1 MPPATIGPHVVL
13 GALGQG
19 GAGYVVRA
27 RSPQGQELA
36 IKILRR
42 LAPDALA
49 RFERERRLQSALG
62 LEKGFVPLLEAGESP
77 QGPYIVMPFLPG
89 GTLRERLAGGPLGVE
104 ETVALGRTLARS
116 LAHAHAL
123 GIIHRDLKP
132 ENVLFHQGRPVIA
145 DLGLARHFRS
155 DVPGAS
161 QSRSV
166 TQEGGILGTPGYMP
180 VDQIEGKGEVGPPA
194 DVFAL
199 GAILYECL
207 AGGPAFPGTT
217 FIEVMARVESGSFES
232 LSAHRRDVP
241 SWLADAIERA
251 LARDPRK
258 RFADASALLRALEPR
273 APRRSKLPLLLVA
286 LALVAAAAVL
296 GHRAWRASV
305 LRDLVRRAEALDYA
319 HDAAGALALADQ
331 ALGIDPSFGRAWAV
345 KADATFDKSGATAI
359 DRTIEYA
366 TRAIDL
372 DPGAALAWGARGT
385 ARQTK
390 GEDKLAL
397 ADLDR
402 AVALDPGTAIWWLN
416 RSVSKFHGGDVSGA
430 MADTSRAIELDS
442 RLALAWLNRA
452 HMSWTTGDRKG
463 ALADLARALEV
474 DPKMA
479 RAYAERSEVRLA
491 EGDVDGALAD
501 ADKAILLDGRLAA
514 GYRARSSARADGKG
528 DLEGARRDCVRAL
541 ELEPRDRESLDILLG
556 LETKAQD
563 VSAMIDAATR
573 LIEVAPG
580 SARGWSIRSWAR
592 LQKGDT
598 EGAIADATRSLAI
611 EPRNLGGLVNR
622 AQAYSHQDRF
632 KEAFADASLAVEV
645 DPRSAWALTYRGY
658 SRSHLGEVKEGLA
671 DCERALE
678 MLPGDA
684 QLILH
689 RGITRQRAGDV
700 PGAMD
705 DYELFAKTNPAHPNA
720 AAFAEIARK
729 YRAQHPR

>member
-1 MPPATIGPHVVL
+1 MAPPTIGPHVVL

-27 RSPQGQELA
+27 RSPQGQDLA

-62 LEKGFVPLLEAGESP
+62 FEKGFVPLLEAGDSP

-89 GTLRERLAGGPLGVE
+89 GTLRERLVRGPLGID

-123 GIIHRDLKP
+123 GVIHRDLKP

-166 TQEGGILGTPGYMP
+166 TQAGGVLGTPGYMP
-180 VDQIEGKGEVGPPA
+180 VDQIEGKGEVGPPV

-207 AGGPAFPGTT
+207 TGGPAFPGST
-217 FIEVMARVESGSFES
+217 FIEIMARVESGSFEPVS
-232 LSAHRRDVP
+232 SHREDAP
-241 SWLADAIERA
+241 PWLAAAVERA
-251 LARDPRK
+251 LARDPGE
-258 RFADASALLRALEPR
+258 RFSDASAFLRALEPK
-273 APRRSKLPLLLVA
+273 APRRSKVPLVLVA
-286 LALVAAAAVL
+286 VAVVAGGAVL
-296 GHRAWRASV
+296 VHRAWRASV

-319 HDAAGALALADQ
+319 HDSVGALALADQ
-331 ALGIDPSFGRAWAV
+331 ALELDPALGRAWAV
-345 KADATFDKSGATAI
+345 KADATFDRSGATAI

-366 TRAIDL
+366 TRAIEL

-385 ARQTK
+385 ARQTR
-390 GEDKLAL
+390 GEEKLAL
-397 ADLDR
+397 ADFDR
-402 AVALDPGTAIWWLN
+402 AVALDPKNAIWWLN
-416 RSVSKFHGGDVSGA
+416 RSVSKFRGGDPKGA
-430 MADTSRAIELDS
+430 MADASRAIELDPH
-442 RLALAWLNRA
+442 LAMAWFNRA
-452 HMSWTTGDRKG
+452 HMSRIAGDRKG
-463 ALADLARALEV
+463 AAADLARATEV

-479 RAYAERSEVRLA
+479 RAYAERALVRL
-491 EGDVDGALAD
+491 EDGDTDGGIAD
-501 ADKAILLDGRLAA
+501 ADKAIALDSRLAVA
-514 GYRARSSARADGKG
+514 YRARSAALADGKG
-528 DLEGARRDCVRAL
+528 DLAGAKRDCLRAL
-541 ELEPRDRESLDILLG
+541 ELEPRNRDALDILLG
-556 LETKAQD
+556 LATKAQD
-563 VSAMIDAATR
+563 VSAMIDAASR
-573 LIEVAPG
+573 LIEVAPD
-580 SARGWSIRSWAR
+580 SARAWSIRSWAK
-592 LQKGDT
+592 LQRGDVD
-598 EGAIADATRSLAI
+598 GAISDATRSLAI

-622 AQAYSHQDRF
+622 AQAYCHEDRF
-632 KEAFADASLAVEV
+632 KEAYADASLAVEV
-645 DPRSAWALTYRGY
+645 DPSSAWALTYRGY
-658 SRSHLGEVKEGLA
+658 SRSHLGEVNEGRA

-689 RGITRQRAGDV
+689 RGITRQKAGDV